1 MLFPRIT
8 QHEVEEDVPS
18 WLVIGPGN
26 MDAEIALAHED
37 MSEILSPGD
46 STATDKNQLAGSSQ
60 MQYSLTHSSNLRWLI
75 KEN

>member
-1 MLFPRIT
+1 
-8 QHEVEEDVPS
+8 
-18 WLVIGPGN
+18 

-37 MSEILSPGD
+37 ISETLSPGD

-60 MQYSLTHSSNLRWLI
+60 MQYSTYSSNLRWFI

>member
-1 MLFPRIT
+1 MAGKRT
-8 QHEVEEDVPS
+8 WD
-18 WLVIGPGN
+18 

-37 MSEILSPGD
+37 ISETLSPGD

-60 MQYSLTHSSNLRWLI
+60 MQYSTYSSNLRWFI